1 MIMQDIETRRAVIE
15 EMNFYGRS
23 RLPFLFILDFDLD
36 QPVIRSLTNTQ
47 AADFLFEING
57 RRNYASPRQGP
68 AHAEVA
74 LRKFPVPY
82 ENYLEAFNKVQ
93 DHLRRGDSYL
103 LNLTFPTR
111 IETNVSLK
119 DIFYNSR
126 APYKLYMPE
135 KFVVF
140 SPETFVRIEKGK
152 MMSFPMKGTLNA
164 SASNAREKLLNDP
177 KELAEHVTIVDL
189 IRNDMSML
197 AERVQVENF
206 RYIDEVK
213 THENTLLQVSSRISG
228 QLGDDYPDRI
238 GDIICAM
245 LPAGSVTGA
254 PKDKTVRL
262 IREIEGYDRG
272 FYTGVF
278 GYFDGLNVDSAVM
291 IRFIEERDN
300 GYFYKSGGGIT
311 IYSDP
316 ETEYQELI
324 DKVYVPFNRV
334 Y

>member
-1 MIMQDIETRRAVIE
+1 MTRRLPAAL
-15 EMNFYGRS
+15 RS
-23 RLPFLFILDFDLD
+23 RGD
-36 QPVIRSLTNTQ
+36 RKKCASLQ
-47 AADFLFEING
+47 LVA
-57 RRNYASPRQGP
+57 RQGP

-82 ENYLEAFNKVQ
+82 ENYFEAFNKVQ

-152 MMSFPMKGTLNA
+152 LMSFPMKGTINA
-164 SASNAREKLLNDP
+164 SASNAQEKLLNDP

-189 IRNDMSML
+189 IRNDMSIL

-291 IRFIEERDN
+291 IRFIEKRDN